1 MNKSKKEKGIYNHPQ
16 LYDDIMWWKKDDI
29 DFWLQIIKKFKSKSI
44 LELCCGTG
52 RIGLSLINDRK
63 IDYKGIDNSFKFVNF
78 FKNKVN
84 KEYADNILCEDIRN
98 FKLNQKFDLIFIGF
112 NSLAHLLSNQNFS
125 NTLDKIK
132 THMHSKSLFIID
144 MFVPHPNFLYREK
157 NDKINIMDFIDS
169 KSNEKINIYESIE
182 YNYKNEINSIR
193 WEFLNANNKKIY
205 DYNFKMRMYYPET
218 INRILIE
225 NNMNIIGFYG
235 DYNFSDFNE
244 NSQKQIY
251 ICTVK

>member
-1 MNKSKKEKGIYNHPQ
+1 
-16 LYDDIMWWKKDDI
+16 
-29 DFWLQIIKKFKSKSI
+29 
-44 LELCCGTG
+44 
-52 RIGLSLINDRK
+52 
-63 IDYKGIDNSFKFVNF
+63 
-78 FKNKVN
+78 
-84 KEYADNILCEDIRN
+84 
-98 FKLNQKFDLIFIGF
+98 
-112 NSLAHLLSNQNFS
+112 
-125 NTLDKIK
+125 
-132 THMHSKSLFIID
+132 

-157 NDKINIMDFIDS
+157 NDKMNIMDFIDS

-205 DYNFKMRMYYPET
+205 DYNFKMRMYFPET

-225 NNMNIIGFYG
+225 NSMNIIGFYG